1 VSHKPII
8 LDANAVIH
16 FILDDDREKSMIVA
30 NILNENEC
38 IVPLE
43 VMAETV
49 YILTKIYNHSRQM
62 TADKIKDF
70 VAIKEDLITEDALIH
85 YSLNLYA
92 TTNLDFVDCLLDGYA
107 KINGY
112 SVFTFDDKLRKQ
124 LMHKFYREKG

>member
-1 VSHKPII
+1 MTRKPIL
-8 LDANAVIH
+8 LDANAVIR

-30 NILNENEC
+30 NILTENEC
-38 IVPLE
+38 TVTLA

-62 TADKIKDF
+62 TADKIKEF
-70 VAIKEDLITEDALIH
+70 SAIKDDLVTEYTLIN

-92 TTNLDFVDCLLDGYA
+92 ATNLDFVDCLLDGYA

-112 SVFTFDDKLRKQ
+112 SVFTFDEKLKKQ
-124 LMHKFYREKG
+124 LQNKFYRI